1 MSSKRGVLLRIHKF
15 FRQLKEEERQNVK
28 ERERNTMRIVGRFIQ
43 ISSITFPRTSAILY
57 ASYVF
62 RLLVRCS
69 SFTISTDSSR
79 VFSS

>member
-1 MSSKRGVLLRIHKF
+1 
-15 FRQLKEEERQNVK
+15 
-28 ERERNTMRIVGRFIQ
+28 MRIVGRFIQ

-79 VFSS
+79 IFSS